1 MLRLRFA
8 SGSACLLLLLA
19 TSLLPA
25 HARLASGVRGERQG
39 DVLSLSNDV
48 ISATWSVRDGTLRWQ
63 SLANRLTGKILPID
77 GSPFELVPK
86 AGAVLHSQDFKLI
99 ADPSIEDIPNPANSS
114 RAADHLLGRQ
124 IRIELED
131 SSRKIRVTWK
141 AMLREHANYV
151 REEVT
156 IHAAEQPLALSQIAL
171 IDAVLPGTV
180 VSGHAKGSPVT
191 AGTWFL
197 GFEHP
202 LSECRV
208 RADRASCWLSRELP
222 IQPGQS
228 VTYSAVF
235 GAAHPGQLRRDFLAY
250 LELERAH
257 PYRTFLHYNS
267 WYDLGYVDRYNEQE
281 AVTEIN
287 RFGEQLT
294 KHRGVK

>member
-1 MLRLRFA
+1 MLRLRFV
-8 SGSACLLLLLA
+8 SGRAFLLLLLITA
-19 TSLLPA
+19 LLPA
-25 HARLASGVRGERQG
+25 HAWPASAVRAEQQG

-48 ISATWSVRDGTLRWQ
+48 IAATWSVRDGTLRWQ
-63 SLANRLTGKILPID
+63 SLANRLTGIKLPID

-86 AGAVLHSQDFKLI
+86 EGAVLRSPDFKLI
-99 ADPSIEDIPNPANSS
+99 AAPSIENVSNPENSS
-114 RAADHLLGRQ
+114 QATDRLAGRL

-141 AMLREHANYV
+141 STLREHANYV

-156 IHAAEQPLALSQIAL
+156 IHALDQPLALSQIVL
-171 IDAVLPGTV
+171 IDAAVPGAV

-222 IQPGQS
+222 LQPGQS

-235 GAAHPGQLRRDFLAY
+235 GVAHPGQLRPDSLA
-250 LELERAH
+250 
-257 PYRTFLHYNS
+257 
-267 WYDLGYVDRYNEQE
+267 
-281 AVTEIN
+281 
-287 RFGEQLT
+287 
-294 KHRGVK
+294 